1 MAAAGSISSAS
12 DADAGGVRHL
22 RAIAQQP
29 RMAGS
34 AEEAVARAYATAVL
48 EKCGFAVSEEPFDFS
63 RFPSRFASPLGA
75 LLISATV
82 VGAARFGSS
91 GSDPRLA
98 AATLLAGLL
107 LTVIFAGAMLGDAVL
122 WLPFLRGT
130 SRNLVAT
137 RGNGPPRVW
146 VVAHQLT
153 QTRTLPSAY

>member
-1 MAAAGSISSAS
+1 
-12 DADAGGVRHL
+12 
-22 RAIAQQP
+22 
-29 RMAGS
+29 MAGS

-82 VGAARFGSS
+82 VAAARFGSH
-91 GSDPRLA
+91 SDPRLA

-137 RGNGPPRVW
+137 PRNGPARLW
-146 VVAHQLT
+146 LVAHPDT
-153 QTRTLPSAY
+153 QSQPVPSALRVAGIVMLG